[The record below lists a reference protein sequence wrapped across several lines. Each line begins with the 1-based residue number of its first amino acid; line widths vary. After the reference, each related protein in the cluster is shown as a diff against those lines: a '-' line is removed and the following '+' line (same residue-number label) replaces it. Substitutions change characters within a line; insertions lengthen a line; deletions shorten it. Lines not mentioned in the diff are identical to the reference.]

1 MTAIR
6 NFPNAPLA
14 QRRASRPL
22 LAPLR
27 DFGQWLWL
35 GLQRVGNRRAAFELD
50 KLANYRALRDPV
62 LARQLPAAAQEC
74 RRAAIEPLNG
84 GERSTP

>member
-22 LAPLR
+22 LAPLQDLGR
-27 DFGQWLWL
+27 ALWQ
-35 GLQRVGNRRAAFELD
+35 GLQRVGHLRAAYELD
-50 KLANYRALRDPV
+50 KLASYRALRDPV
-62 LARQLPAAAQEC
+62 LARQLRAAAEEC
-74 RRAAIEPLNG
+74 RNTIERRA
-84 GERSTP
+84 S